1 MMMVM
6 LIKQH
11 LKYNL
16 WKKAISTEAELKKSV
31 AYKKS
36 LYIILLNFVS
46 LVHLLSLSTLSC

>member
-6 LIKQH
+6 RIKQH

>member
-6 LIKQH
+6 RIKQH

-16 WKKAISTEAELKKSV
+16 WKKVISTEAELKKSV